1 MLKKFPSHIQSRTR
15 GGRLCS
21 GEQSHSWMR
30 RFVMSRLHPCLT
42 FFSEPRG
49 DAPHRLGDV
58 KTNTHTHKKQR
69 FKSASLAGEPNHPSE
84 SRLHST
90 LIEKLN
96 RKKKQELGVN
106 SSENKNKDNT
116 QSCLGC
122 FFSFFLLLRSDRP
135 PFQSKTTLP
144 GSGNVSSEEEKSVS
158 NIRLT
163 RLCLALFTHNR
174 RTGVSAALLF
184 SD

>member
-42 FFSEPRG
+42 FLVSRAATRRTASEMW
-49 DAPHRLGDV
+49 
-58 KTNTHTHKKQR
+58 KQTHTHKKTQR

-96 RKKKQELGVN
+96 RKKNRNLAWIQAKIKIKIIHKAVWGV
-106 SSENKNKDNT
+106 
-116 QSCLGC
+116 
-122 FFSFFLLLRSDRP
+122 FFLSFSCRA
-135 PFQSKTTLP
+135 
-144 GSGNVSSEEEKSVS
+144 
-158 NIRLT
+158 LT
-163 RLCLALFTHNR
+163 
-174 RTGVSAALLF
+174 VLLF
-184 SD
+184 SPKQRSPAAEMCPARRRNQCQISV

>member
-58 KTNTHTHKKQR
+58 KTNTHTKNTAFQVR
-69 FKSASLAGEPNHPSE
+69 FTCWRTKPPLGVTFAFNAYREVEPQ
-84 SRLHST
+84 
-90 LIEKLN
+90 
-96 RKKKQELGVN
+96 KKQELGVN

-122 FFSFFLLLRSDRP
+122 FFSFFLLPCSDRP

-158 NIRLT
+158 NIR
-163 RLCLALFTHNR
+163 
-174 RTGVSAALLF
+174 
-184 SD
+184 